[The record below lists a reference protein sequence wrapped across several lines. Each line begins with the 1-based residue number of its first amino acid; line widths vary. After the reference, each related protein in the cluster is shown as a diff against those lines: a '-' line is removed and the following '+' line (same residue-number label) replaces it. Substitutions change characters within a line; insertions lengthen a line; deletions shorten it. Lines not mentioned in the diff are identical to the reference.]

1 MYPFLNIS
9 KLKACLF
16 YETIIVMICL
26 WDAEA
31 QWNFFLRE
39 MLYKLEQVENPNNQ
53 ERSERWININTL
65 FCKNG

>member
-1 MYPFLNIS
+1 
-9 KLKACLF
+9 
-16 YETIIVMICL
+16 MICL

-39 MLYKLEQVENPNNQ
+39 MLYKLEQIENTNNQ
-53 ERSERWININTL
+53 ERSEWWINRNKL